1 MWDLN
6 DSPDRRR
13 KVEESEE
20 GCSSL
25 KNSIDGDDDNNNN
38 NNNNYKGKRV
48 GSVSNSSSSAVV
60 IEDGSEE
67 EEQQQE
73 EGSVVRATTDMKKSR
88 RSKIFGFSVTHGDDD
103 EEDED
108 EDSMDSENHSQVVTR
123 QFFPMEEADM
133 AAASSPAGSGGDGD
147 GDGDG
152 GGSTFPR
159 AHWVGV
165 KFCQSETLGAGK
177 SSLEASQP
185 MKKSRRGPRSRS
197 SQYRGVTF
205 YRRTGRWESHI
216 WDCGK
221 QVYLGGFDTAH
232 AAARAYDRAAIK
244 FRGVEA
250 DINFNIEDYEED
262 LKQMSNL
269 TKEEFVHVLRRQ
281 STGFPRGSS
290 KYRGVTL
297 HKCGRWEA
305 RMGQFL
311 GKKYVYL
318 GLFDTEIEAA
328 RAYDK
333 AAIKC
338 NGKEAVTN
346 FDPSIYENE
355 LNSEPTGN
363 AADHN
368 LDLSLGNSSF
378 KSSNNSRALGNHTTN
393 VQDHPQ
399 QLMPSESN
407 WRNGAS
413 KPKLVNILPKPCNRN
428 MEAHG
433 GRDLHGESE
442 ALRML
447 SQTHIHST
455 TCSAS
460 NETQRYGPYRSP
472 GEPQMLHN
480 FAHLQPPNFYF
491 SSSSSNGGRIGND
504 LSLSMADHHQQ
515 QLQPGPPHHYLA
527 TAAASS
533 GFPPQISRPSSH
545 HQGWL
550 QKNGFHT
557 IMRPS

>member
-6 DSPDRRR
+6 GTPFKR
-13 KVEESEE
+13 KEEESE

-25 KNSIDGDDDNNNN
+25 KTSINGDDDDN
-38 NNNNYKGKRV
+38 KGKRV

-60 IEDGSEE
+60 IEDESEE
-67 EEQQQE
+67 ELELEE
-73 EGSVVRATTDMKKSR
+73 EGNRTMKKR
-88 RSKIFGFSVTHGDDD
+88 NNKIFGFSVTQDD
-103 EEDED
+103 
-108 EDSMDSENHSQVVTR
+108 NFPVTR
-123 QFFPMEEADM
+123 QFFPMDQETDM
-133 AAASSPAGSGGDGD
+133 TIAASSGGTL
-147 GDGDG
+147 
-152 GGSTFPR
+152 SSSSFPR

-165 KFCQSETLGAGK
+165 KFCQSETLGNGK
-177 SSLEASQP
+177 SVETSQP
-185 MKKSRRGPRSRS
+185 MKKSRRGPRSKS

-318 GLFDTEIEAA
+318 GLFDTEVEAA

-346 FDPSIYENE
+346 FDPSIYDSE
-355 LNSEPTGN
+355 LNSAEPASN

-368 LDLSLGNSSF
+368 LDLSLGNSSS
-378 KSSNNSRALGNHTTN
+378 KPINNTRAFGSHTTN
-393 VQDHPQ
+393 ATNHDQH
-399 QLMPSESN
+399 LSSESN
-407 WRNGAS
+407 WQNGGN
-413 KPKLVNILPKPCNRN
+413 KPKLVNILPKPYINRPN
-428 MEAHG
+428 NTEG
-433 GRDLHGESE
+433 YGRDFHGDSE

-447 SQTHIHST
+447 SQTH
-455 TCSAS
+455 
-460 NETQRYGPYRSP
+460 
-472 GEPQMLHN
+472 LH
-480 FAHLQPPNFYF
+480 
-491 SSSSSNGGRIGND
+491 SSSSNEMQRYAPFRDSQMFHSFAHTHPPNFHFPSSSYVNHVGSE
-504 LSLSMADHHQQ
+504 LSLSTRNEQEEWQ
-515 QLQPGPPHHYLA
+515 SRPQYLTTA
-527 TAAASS
+527 AAASS
-533 GFPPQISRPSSH
+533 GFPPQIRPSS
-545 HQGWL
+545 QAWL
-550 QKNGFHT
+550 HKNGFHT
-557 IMRPS
+557 LMRPS

>member
-6 DSPDRRR
+6 DSPDQRRDD
-13 KVEESEE
+13 ESE
-20 GCSSL
+20 GCSSQ
-25 KNSIDGDDDNNNN
+25 KTSFDGEDD
-38 NNNNYKGKRV
+38 KGKRV
-48 GSVSNSSSSAVV
+48 GSMSNSSSSAVV
-60 IEDGSEE
+60 IEDGSDED
-67 EEQQQE
+67 QE
-73 EGSVVRATTDMKKSR
+73 AERGRIKR
-88 RSKIFGFSVTHGDDD
+88 RSSSSSKIFGFSVTTR
-103 EEDED
+103 
-108 EDSMDSENHSQVVTR
+108 EDSTESDPPAVTH
-123 QFFPMEEADM
+123 QFFPVDESEMGAPSEGGGG
-133 AAASSPAGSGGDGD
+133 AGSVGAT
-147 GDGDG
+147 
-152 GGSTFPR
+152 SAFPR

-165 KFCQSETLGAGK
+165 KFCQSESLSPGK
-177 SSLEASQP
+177 SVEVSQP

-250 DINFNIEDYEED
+250 DINFTIGDYDED

-355 LNSEPTGN
+355 LNSTTTTESSGN

-368 LDLSLGNSSF
+368 LDLSLGNSSSKQNSVAMGNDNYNAAMEQRLASMAPF
-378 KSSNNSRALGNHTTN
+378 EAGDHWGNHGGLIRPKEACRSESDVHRRDGFSETETMQLLSRTHLQSPSSNEMQRYGQFRRPGDTQMLQSFPQHLIQSPNYHFQFPSSSNN
-393 VQDHPQ
+393 
-399 QLMPSESN
+399 
-407 WRNGAS
+407 
-413 KPKLVNILPKPCNRN
+413 
-428 MEAHG
+428 
-433 GRDLHGESE
+433 
-442 ALRML
+442 
-447 SQTHIHST
+447 
-455 TCSAS
+455 
-460 NETQRYGPYRSP
+460 
-472 GEPQMLHN
+472 
-480 FAHLQPPNFYF
+480 
-491 SSSSSNGGRIGND
+491 NGGSRIGGD
-504 LSLSMADHHQQ
+504 LSLSTNDQQ
-515 QLQPGPPHHYLA
+515 QWQSGPPPQLFA
-527 TAAASS
+527 TAAAASS
-533 GFPPQISRPSSH
+533 GFPPQIRPSQH
-545 HQGWL
+545 WLL
-550 QKNGFHT
+550 QKNGFHSL
-557 IMRPS
+557 MRPS